1 MTVVDV
7 HETPTKRKRATHRK
21 REHVNAVPKS
31 LRPSATRRSI
41 IVTVSV
47 VAAIYFFLP
56 MWWLLIQVTKTYGEM
71 VSTNPLLPA
80 GKFHLIDNIRAVM
93 TYDGGDFPRWVANS
107 VFYAG
112 TSAIVGTLAA
122 MACGYAFVKF
132 RFHGKNILLGSII
145 TGMLIPAPLLA
156 IPMFYFFNSLG
167 IVNTVWSILIPG
179 AVSPFGVFLAI
190 IYCQTVPDEI
200 IEAAR
205 IDGAS
210 EIRIFFSLVLRLLA
224 PANITVGLFIFVATW
239 NNFLL
244 PLVMLRGKELLP
256 VTLGLYTWQN
266 YKAEILT
273 SQVLTGSLIG
283 VIPVI
288 ILFLSLQ
295 RFFRSGLTEGAV
307 KA

>member
-1 MTVVDV
+1 MSTVA
-7 HETPTKRKRATHRK
+7 TPTQPKKRKPVASSK
-21 REHVNAVPKS
+21 RRDVDQIPQS
-31 LRPSATRRSI
+31 LKPSSARTTI
-41 IVTVSV
+41 IVIVSA
-47 VAAIYFFLP
+47 VAAIYFLLP
-56 MWWLLIQVTKTYGEM
+56 IWWLLIQVTKSYGEM

-80 GKFHLIDNIRAVM
+80 GEFRLVENIRAVM
-93 TYDGGDFPRWVANS
+93 TYDGGDFPRWVLNS
-107 VFYAG
+107 IFYAG
-112 TSAIVGTLAA
+112 TSAILGTIAA

-132 RFHGKNILLGSII
+132 NFHGKRVLFGMIVA
-145 TGMLIPAPLLA
+145 GMLIPAPLLA
-156 IPMFYFFNSLG
+156 IPMFYFFNTLG
-167 IVNTVWSILIPG
+167 IVNTVWAIIIPG
-179 AVSPFGVFLAI
+179 AVSPFGVFLAV

-210 EIRIFFSLVLRLLA
+210 ELRIFFGLVLRLLA

-273 SQVLTGSLIG
+273 SQVLVGSLLG
-283 VIPVI
+283 VIPVV
-288 ILFLSLQ
+288 ILFLALQ
-295 RFFRSGLTEGAV
+295 RYWRSGLTEGAV
-307 KA
+307 KS